1 MLEDIRCWAM
11 QRLWMHKQKSLSWDL
26 DICLSIRREIEDLKE
41 VQRFWVPYV
50 SGYKE
55 FEVFS
60 GNERYVIDLNQRS
73 CGCRSWQLTGIPCVH
88 VISTISPL
96 NLDVE
101 AFVSNSYTK
110 AFFLSS
116 CEYNIHPLNHSS
128 EWPRVEGLHTILHPL
143 RRRLPGRPCVKRKR
157 DQAERELSG
166 HKRHTVS
173 RAGICLRCTICHQTG
188 HNKATCP
195 STSTPAPSTTSLS

>member
-1 MLEDIRCWAM
+1 M
-11 QRLWMHKQKSLSWDL
+11 
-26 DICLSIRREIEDLKE
+26 
-41 VQRFWVPYV
+41 

-60 GNERYVIDLNQRS
+60 GNERYVVDLNQRA
-73 CGCRSWQLTGIPCVH
+73 CGCRSWQLTDIPCVH
-88 VISTISPL
+88 AISTISSL

-110 AFFLSS
+110 ASFLSS

-157 DQAERELSG
+157 DRAERELNG
-166 HKRHTVS
+166 HTKHIVS
-173 RAGICLRCTICHQTG
+173 SAGIPLRCTICHQTG

-195 STSTPAPSTTSLS
+195 SKLTTAPSTAGPSQ